1 VKDLIWDD
9 ALSVQVQ
16 EIDEDHRKL
25 VDLFNILNH
34 SIAEGDATIY
44 IEAVL
49 EELISCTA
57 WHFSHEERLML
68 KYAYDGYEEHRTEH
82 QELIKSA
89 RELQQKY
96 LQEGKQISSEDI
108 VFLEQWLTGH
118 ILGADMELGSYLGE
132 IM

>member
-1 VKDLIWDD
+1 
-9 ALSVQVQ
+9 
-16 EIDEDHRKL
+16 
-25 VDLFNILNH
+25 
-34 SIAEGDATIY
+34 
-44 IEAVL
+44 
-49 EELISCTA
+49 
-57 WHFSHEERLML
+57 ML